1 MKIPV
6 SGDFRQKIVNFFLSS
21 PSHLHF
27 SPDRTKL
34 ADSNLSKRRK
44 VSLLERFYDI
54 LCCQSPGLFLTALAL
69 LLRFFTLRKTHKLRS
84 GAALAGAMLFLA
96 GGVGLY
102 FYGMYRELF
111 TIRDFFRIRPAGWA
125 GLGVVLAVILL
136 LLFNGMKNRASRKKL
151 ARAEAQAQQDKQA
164 ALEQAVEQTMRQ
176 TRDCVRQEEQQRRL
190 DQARQQ
196 ARQDADAALGQD
208 APISLTLEPEQLP
221 DRSKN

>member
-6 SGDFRQKIVNFFLSS
+6 SGDFRQKIVNFFLCR
-21 PSHLHF
+21 PFPLQF
-27 SPDRTKL
+27 CPDRTKL
-34 ADSNLSKRRK
+34 TDSNLSKRRK
-44 VSLLERFYDI
+44 VTLLERFYDI
-54 LCCQSPGLFLTALAL
+54 LCCQSPALFLAALAL
-69 LLRFFTLRKTHKLRS
+69 LLRFFTLGKHKLRR
-84 GAALAGAMLFLA
+84 GAALAGAILTLA
-96 GGVGLY
+96 GGIGLY

-190 DQARQQ
+190 DQAWQR

>member
-27 SPDRTKL
+27 SPGRTKL
-34 ADSNLSKRRK
+34 TDSSLSKRRK

-54 LCCQSPGLFLTALAL
+54 LCCQSPGLFLAALAL

-111 TIRDFFRIRPAGWA
+111 TIRDFFRLRPAGWA

-190 DQARQQ
+190 DQAWQR

>member
-6 SGDFRQKIVNFFLSS
+6 SGDFRQKIVNFFLIS

-27 SPDRTKL
+27 SPDRAKL
-34 ADSNLSKRRK
+34 TDNNLSKRRK
-44 VSLLERFYDI
+44 VTLLERFYDI
-54 LCCQSPGLFLTALAL
+54 LCCQSPALFLAALAL
-69 LLRFFTLRKTHKLRS
+69 LLRFFTLGKHKLRR
-84 GAALAGAMLFLA
+84 GAALAGAILTLA
-96 GGVGLY
+96 GGIGLY

-125 GLGVVLAVILL
+125 GLGVVLAAILL

-151 ARAEAQAQQDKQA
+151 ARAEVQAQQDKQA